1 MSPLIRTATY
11 NILKK
16 KKKKII
22 LHANLRITAHKGFAI
37 LNSIPTPVGRSQMKT
52 MCNVDDLSCDRLGSL
67 SQAMSRYAEIY
78 LLYLVDTKNHLIRI
92 LELDKRV
99 LRTLTLKK

>member
-1 MSPLIRTATY
+1 MSLLIRTATY

-37 LNSIPTPVGRSQMKT
+37 LNSIPTPVGRSQTKT
-52 MCNVDDLSCDRLGSL
+52 MCNVDDLSCDRLELFEPSDVKIRGNLFTL
-67 SQAMSRYAEIY
+67 SCRHEKI
-78 LLYLVDTKNHLIRI
+78 
-92 LELDKRV
+92 
-99 LRTLTLKK
+99 TLSGY

>member
-11 NILKK
+11 NILK

-52 MCNVDDLSCDRLGSL
+52 MCNVDDLSCHRLGLFEPSD
-67 SQAMSRYAEIY
+67 
-78 LLYLVDTKNHLIRI
+78 VKIRGN
-92 LELDKRV
+92 LF
-99 LRTLTLKK
+99 TLTCRLEKSSYQDIRAY

>member
-11 NILKK
+11 IILKK

-37 LNSIPTPVGRSQMKT
+37 LNSIPTSVGRSQMKT
-52 MCNVDDLSCDRLGSL
+52 MCNVDDLSSDRLGLFEPSDVKIRGNL
-67 SQAMSRYAEIY
+67 FT
-78 LLYLVDTKNHLIRI
+78 LLCRLEKSPYQDIRA
-92 LELDKRV
+92 
-99 LRTLTLKK
+99 

>member
-11 NILKK
+11 NIQKKKK

-52 MCNVDDLSCDRLGSL
+52 MCNVDDLSCDRLGLFEPSD
-67 SQAMSRYAEIY
+67 
-78 LLYLVDTKNHLIRI
+78 VKIRGNLFTLACR
-92 LELDKRV
+92 LEKSSYQDIRA
-99 LRTLTLKK
+99 

>member
-52 MCNVDDLSCDRLGSL
+52 MCNVDDLSCDRLGLFEPSDVKIRGNL
-67 SQAMSRYAEIY
+67 FT
-78 LLYLVDTKNHLIRI
+78 LLCRLEKSPYQDIRA
-92 LELDKRV
+92 
-99 LRTLTLKK
+99 